1 MGEREVSVAVLPK
14 LLRNEYFENCRKGVE
29 EAGRALGA
37 KLVWDGPSS
46 ADAEQQAGFVRKCL
60 AGRPDAIAVSAEDA
74 SVVSRALREAR
85 QAGIKVL
92 TWDSDAEPDARD
104 FFVNPAPA
112 EGIADAI
119 STEAAR
125 ILRGRGQVAILT
137 ATLTSP
143 NQRRWI
149 ALIEE
154 RLRSQYPGI
163 ELVGI
168 RPTNEDVAI
177 ACREAE
183 ALMREHPKLGGILAL
198 CAPAVPGAAEATKRA
213 GRRDV
218 RVVGMAAPSA
228 CRSYLQEG
236 WIESVVLWNT
246 VDLGYLVV
254 TAAVATVL
262 GDLKAGDTF
271 LRAGRLGNIIVRADE
286 VRLGRPHIFNKA
298 SADRAGF

>member
-1 MGEREVSVAVLPK
+1 M
-14 LLRNEYFENCRKGVE
+14 
-29 EAGRALGA
+29 
-37 KLVWDGPSS
+37 
-46 ADAEQQAGFVRKCL
+46 
-60 AGRPDAIAVSAEDA
+60 
-74 SVVSRALREAR
+74 
-85 QAGIKVL
+85 
-92 TWDSDAEPDARD
+92 
-104 FFVNPAPA
+104 
-112 EGIADAI
+112 
-119 STEAAR
+119 
-125 ILRGRGQVAILT
+125 
-137 ATLTSP
+137 
-143 NQRRWI
+143 
-149 ALIEE
+149 
-154 RLRSQYPGI
+154 RSQYPGI